1 MRRLAF
7 FALIFSAPVWC
18 QYVRDRYIVEL
29 NDPPAVAGVAGP
41 GVSARASAV
50 SRTVARQAALARRA
64 QVRARQQVVRAR
76 AADTGAEIL
85 GSIDLVGN
93 ALFVRTPAGVT
104 RQDLASIEGVRRVIP
119 VRLFHRVL
127 DRAVGVHHVDQV
139 WARLG
144 IDQAGAGVK
153 IAIIDSGVDNNHPGL
168 QDASL
173 KAPEG
178 FPKAD
183 AASDN
188 PFTNNKVIVARSY
201 VSLLSN
207 ARDPDVTARDRV
219 GHGTALAM
227 IAAGN
232 TNTGPLGPIT
242 GVAPKAFIGSYK
254 IFGTPGFNDGA
265 TDDAILKA
273 IEDAVADGMDILSMS
288 FGSNLASRLEDDP
301 DVAAIENA
309 ASLGVITVAA
319 AGNEGP
325 EFTSLSSPGT
335 SPSAI
340 TVGASHNDRTFSPSA
355 SVTGLSPLITVNSSR
370 PGSTAVAGPL
380 VDAEAID
387 GNGMVCAA
395 LPDSSLS
402 GKVVLIL
409 RGVCTFETK
418 LIFAARAGAVGALVF
433 TDAARPDAISM
444 DVGLATLPAQMLSYA
459 DGVAVKAAIAAGTV
473 DATLD
478 FTVKAVL
485 VNPNRMASFSST
497 GPSVDYGI
505 KPEISAVGTDYYTAT
520 QSFDSRGDMYGR
532 TGYIAGVDGT
542 SFSTP
547 FIAGVAALLKSAK
560 PGLTVEQY
568 RSLIINTAMPLPKFQ
583 AQVSGA
589 GLVDADA
596 ATRSTL
602 TASPA
607 VLGLGVS
614 DGSPATSFKVEVRNL
629 DGADDTYEVAVEPK
643 SGDAAPLVDT
653 TTLAVPGGSTAA
665 FTVDWNGSGIAA
677 GTYEG
682 YIVLRGAS
690 SGNTLRI
697 PYWHAVKSEPASI
710 YPAWVDDSPR
720 AFSLDTEAIYFRV
733 LDASGVAL
741 LDPKPEVTVVSGSAT
756 VVDVYSVDKS
766 LPGAYAIDLRFGSLA
781 QSSVIE
787 IRAGNAVRQVSIP

>member
-1 MRRLAF
+1 M
-7 FALIFSAPVWC
+7 
-18 QYVRDRYIVEL
+18 
-29 NDPPAVAGVAGP
+29 
-41 GVSARASAV
+41 
-50 SRTVARQAALARRA
+50 
-64 QVRARQQVVRAR
+64 VRAR
-76 AADTGAEIL
+76 AAETGAEIL
-85 GSIDLVGN
+85 GSVDLVGN
-93 ALFVRTPAGVT
+93 ALFVRTPPGVT
-104 RQDLASIEGVRRVIP
+104 REDLASIEGVRRVIP

-144 IDQAGAGVK
+144 IDNAGAGVK
-153 IAIIDSGVDNNHPGL
+153 IGIIDSGVDNNHPGL

-173 KAPEG
+173 KAPDG
-178 FPKAD
+178 FPQAD
-183 AASDN
+183 TAADN
-188 PFTNNKVIVARSY
+188 AFTNSKVIVARSY

-207 ARDPDVTARDRV
+207 PRDPDQTARDRV

-242 GVAPKAFIGSYK
+242 GVAPRAYIGSYK
-254 IFGTPGFNDGA
+254 IFGTPGINDGA

-273 IEDAVADGMDILSMS
+273 IEDAVADGMDVISMS

-309 ASLGVITVAA
+309 AALGIITVAA

-325 EFTSLSSPGT
+325 DFTSLSSPGT
-335 SPSAI
+335 APSAI

-355 SVTGLSPLITVNSSR
+355 TVSGLSPFITVNSSR
-370 PGSTAVAGPL
+370 PGASAINGPL

-387 GNGMVCAA
+387 GNGLVCSA
-395 LPDSSLS
+395 LPASSLS

-418 LIFAARAGAVGALVF
+418 LTYAARAGAVGALVY

-444 DVGLATLPAQMLSYA
+444 DVGLATLPAQMLNYA
-459 DGVAVKAAIAAGTV
+459 DGVAVKSAIAAGSV

-478 FTVKAVL
+478 FSVKAVL
-485 VNPNRMASFSST
+485 VNPNRMASFSSA

-505 KPEISAVGTDYYTAT
+505 KPEIVAVGTDYYTAT
-520 QSFDSRGDMYGR
+520 QNVDSRGDMYGR

-547 FIAGVAALLKSAK
+547 FIAGVAALLKSSR
-560 PGLTVEQY
+560 PGLTVQQY
-568 RSLIINTAMPLPKFQ
+568 RSLIINTAMPLPQFH
-583 AQVSGA
+583 AQISGS
-589 GLVDADA
+589 GMVDADA
-596 ATRSTL
+596 ATRSTV
-602 TASPA
+602 TATPA

-614 DGSPATSFKVEVRNL
+614 DGSPATSFQVDVRNL
-629 DGADDTYEVAVEPK
+629 DGADDTYEVAVESK
-643 SGDAAPLVDT
+643 SGGAAPVVDT
-653 TTLAVPGGSTAA
+653 PSLAVPGGSTASFHVA
-665 FTVDWNGSGIAA
+665 WNGSAIPA

-682 YIVLRGAS
+682 FIVLRGAS

-697 PYWHAVKSEPASI
+697 PYWHAVRSEPSSI
-710 YPAWVDDSPR
+710 YPAFVDNSPR
-720 AFSLDTEAIYFRV
+720 AFALDKEAIYFRV

-741 LDPKPEVTVVSGSAT
+741 LDPKPEVSVVSGSAT
-756 VVDVYSVDKS
+756 VVDVYSIDKD
-766 LPGAYAIDLRFGSLA
+766 LPGAYAIDLQFGSLA
-781 QSSVIE
+781 ASSVIQ
-787 IRAGNAVRQVSIP
+787 IKSGNAVRQVSIP